1 MTVLGPFSK
10 VNSLVAEKL
19 STVYV
24 LILAGVK
31 EGRLQHR
38 PTRLTLLWT
47 SGEPRRAGG

>member
-24 LILAGVK
+24 LILVGVRK
-31 EGRLQHR
+31 ADYSTDPQD
-38 PTRLTLLWT
+38 
-47 SGEPRRAGG
+47 